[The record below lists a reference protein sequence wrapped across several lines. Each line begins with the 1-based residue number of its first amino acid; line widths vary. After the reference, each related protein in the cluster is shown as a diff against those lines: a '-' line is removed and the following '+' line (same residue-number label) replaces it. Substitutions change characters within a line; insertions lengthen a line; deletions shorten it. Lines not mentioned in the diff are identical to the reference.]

1 MSKTVL
7 TIKESPTFPKMM
19 SPLLQRLGY
28 KEIPVPSMRKAM
40 AAVKTHKPDF
50 IIAEF
55 FYGYGN
61 NYAGVN
67 VSNLDVLMS
76 SLPRYSPDTKT
87 LVFVQKEEEQYVG
100 KLHALYPL
108 YGAFPYNT
116 PEHIIEKVLSETD
129 S

>member
-7 TIKESPTFPKMM
+7 TIIESPTFPKFIP
-19 SPLLQRLGY
+19 PLLHDMGY
-28 KEIPVPSMRKAM
+28 REIQVTSMRKAM
-40 AAVKTHKPDF
+40 AAVKTHQPDF

-67 VSNLDVLMS
+67 VSNLDVLLS

-87 LVFVQKEEEQYVG
+87 IVFVMKDEQQYVG
-100 KLHALYPL
+100 KLHELYPIQ
-108 YGAFPYNT
+108 GAFLHTT
-116 PEHIIEKVLSETD
+116 PQHIIEEVLDESEA
-129 S
+129 